1 MYDFLL
7 NSPLPRILSMLT
19 KPKLECLGAL
29 VWSFGVA
36 NRLENDC
43 QFTADV
49 TNMIQLFRSGDWGD
63 LDEDDWEANIQTCK
77 SSLGGSLM
85 GCYKTFDK
93 TKIWI
98 ITSGY
103 GHQNLGRDYC
113 YTTVLFPEEY

>member
-1 MYDFLL
+1 LF
-7 NSPLPRILSMLT
+7 NSPILRILSMLT
-19 KPKLECLGAL
+19 KPAQECLGAL
-29 VWSFGVA
+29 VFSSCVA
-36 NRLENDC
+36 FRLENDF
-43 QFTADV
+43 QFTADI

-63 LDEDDWEANIQTCK
+63 LDEDDWKFNIQTCK
-77 SSLGGSLM
+77 STSGGSLM

-103 GHQNLGRDYC
+103 GQQNLGRDYC